1 MKSRY
6 FFYLF
11 IIVMTI
17 SCEEIPLEEITDP
30 IQEKYPGVDENLW
43 SYFSSFEEEAA
54 IRGLQIDL
62 ATSGITAEFAD
73 LPQLRVAGQC
83 TYNYLNPGKITIDI
97 PFWSQSNDQSR
108 ELVVFHEL
116 GHCYL
121 NREHLNTA
129 FSNGICRSIMR
140 SGDCCCQDAYNDRN
154 RSYFLDELFSLS
166 ND

>member
-83 TYNYLNPGKITIDI
+83 TYNYLNP
-97 PFWSQSNDQSR
+97 
-108 ELVVFHEL
+108 
-116 GHCYL
+116 
-121 NREHLNTA
+121 
-129 FSNGICRSIMR
+129 
-140 SGDCCCQDAYNDRN
+140 
-154 RSYFLDELFSLS
+154 
-166 ND
+166 